1 MPSKTQTSIR
11 MDEKTLL
18 FARQKAQDKKTTM
31 SNIIR
36 SALNLY
42 YMVDEL
48 PKTQSLAFLDARD
61 GQVVQVVRLSE

>member
-48 PKTQSLAFLDARD
+48 PKTQRLAFLDARD

>member
-48 PKTQSLAFLDARD
+48 PKTQRLAFLDARD
-61 GQVVQVVRLSE
+61 GQVDRKSVV